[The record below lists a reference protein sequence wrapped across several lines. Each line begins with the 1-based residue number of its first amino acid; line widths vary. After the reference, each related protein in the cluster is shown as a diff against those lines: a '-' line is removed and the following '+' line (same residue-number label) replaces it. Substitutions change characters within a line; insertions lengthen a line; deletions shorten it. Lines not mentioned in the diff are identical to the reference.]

1 MTRDPFVCLAAL
13 ALAAGAGSVAQA
25 QVINQQINQ
34 SGGTTHV
41 HIYNHSGGPSAP
53 APQAVLGAAPRGGS
67 YWDHNDSVMVLV
79 ADGAR
84 RRFFY
89 HRPRPGMAE
98 AGARSG
104 SLLFDGVRRG
114 NTYSGT
120 ATVFA
125 GACGTFTYSVDGYV
139 VADRRVVMRGM
150 APRVDRRTCGVFDHR
165 PDELAFDL
173 M

>member
-1 MTRDPFVCLAAL
+1 MVRELAGLVVTA
-13 ALAAGAGSVAQA
+13 ALAAGPGVAAQA
-25 QVINQQINQ
+25 QVVNQQINQ
-34 SGGTTHV
+34 GGTTTNV
-41 HIYNHSGGPSAP
+41 HIYNFGPQGGSAP
-53 APQAVLGAAPRGGS
+53 RAVHDAAPSGGS
-67 YWDHNDSVMVLV
+67 YWDHNASVMVLV

-84 RRFFY
+84 RRFYY

-125 GACGTFTYSVDGYV
+125 GACGTFTYSVDGIV
-139 VADRRVVMRGM
+139 VADRRVVMRGL
-150 APRVDRRTCGVFDHR
+150 APRVDRRTCGVFDYR
-165 PDELAFDL
+165 ADELAFDL
-173 M
+173 I

>member
-1 MTRDPFVCLAAL
+1 MVREFAGLVVTA
-13 ALAAGAGSVAQA
+13 ALAAGTGVAAQA
-25 QVINQQINQ
+25 QVVNQ
-34 SGGTTHV
+34 GGTINNY
-41 HIYNHSGGPSAP
+41 HIYQFGPQGGP
-53 APQAVLGAAPRGGS
+53 APQATRSTGPSGGS

-84 RRFFY
+84 RRFYY

-120 ATVFA
+120 ATIFA
-125 GACGTFTYSVDGYV
+125 GACGTYTYRVDGYV
-139 VADRRVVMRGM
+139 VADRRVVMRGL
-150 APRVDRRTCGVFDHR
+150 APRVDRRTCGVVDYR
-165 PDELAFDL
+165 ADELAFDL
-173 M
+173 I

>member
-1 MTRDPFVCLAAL
+1 MFRDCLGRLAVV
-13 ALAAGAGSVAQA
+13 ALAAGASSVAQA
-25 QVINQQINQ
+25 QVVNQQINQ

-41 HIYNHSGGPSAP
+41 HIYNNFGGQSAP
-53 APQAVLGAAPRGGS
+53 APQAALGAAPRGGS

-84 RRFFY
+84 RRFYY

-125 GACGTFTYSVDGYV
+125 GACGTFTYTVDGYV

>member
-1 MTRDPFVCLAAL
+1 MFREFCGRLAAI
-13 ALAAGAGSVAQA
+13 ALAAGTGSIAHA
-25 QVINQQINQ
+25 QVINQEINQ

-41 HIYNHSGGPSAP
+41 HIYNFGAQGAPSPRA
-53 APQAVLGAAPRGGS
+53 ALGAGPMGGS
-67 YWDHNDSVMVLV
+67 YWDHNSSVMVLV

-84 RRFFY
+84 RRFYY

-104 SLLFDGVRRG
+104 SLLFDGMRRG

-125 GACGTFTYSVDGYV
+125 GACGTFTYGVDGYV
-139 VADRRVVMRGM
+139 VADRRVVMRGL
-150 APRVDRRTCGVFDHR
+150 APRVDRRTCGIVDYR